1 MSIKNN
7 DRDERATL
15 NFDGQ
20 VPADANLTP
29 AQQELLRDL
38 RASLKQLKRG
48 ELLPARETL
57 REIDLEI
64 EAEENAR
71 ISDAWVQISTEAAT
85 KILP

>member
-71 ISDAWVQISTEAAT
+71 ISDA
-85 KILP
+85 

>member
-1 MSIKNN
+1 MSIMNT

-15 NFDGQ
+15 NFAGQ
-20 VPADANLTP
+20 VSADANLTP
-29 AQQELLRDL
+29 AQQKLLGDL

-71 ISDAWVQISTEAAT
+71 ISDA
-85 KILP
+85 

>member
-7 DRDERATL
+7 DRDECATL
-15 NFDGQ
+15 NFDSK
-20 VPADANLTP
+20 VSADANLTP

-71 ISDAWVQISTEAAT
+71 ISDA
-85 KILP
+85 

>member
-1 MSIKNN
+1 MSIKND

-20 VPADANLTP
+20 VPAEANLTP

-48 ELLPARETL
+48 ELLPARVL
-57 REIDLEI
+57 H
-64 EAEENAR
+64 EE
-71 ISDAWVQISTEAAT
+71 V
-85 KILP
+85 LG

>member
-15 NFDGQ
+15 NFDSQ

-71 ISDAWVQISTEAAT
+71 ISDA
-85 KILP
+85 

>member
-15 NFDGQ
+15 NFDSK
-20 VPADANLTP
+20 VSADANLTP

-71 ISDAWVQISTEAAT
+71 ISDA
-85 KILP
+85 

>member
-20 VPADANLTP
+20 VPAEANLTP

-71 ISDAWVQISTEAAT
+71 ISDA
-85 KILP
+85 